1 MLADLGAVEVLD
13 ELAQALG
20 LLRVLLEL
28 DPRVQVLGVLAH
40 DHEVGLGE
48 AGAHALVGLAR
59 PDAGVQV
66 ELLAQ
71 QHVDG
76 AEAGADRRR
85 RRALDPDPVA
95 LDRLERAIGEGV
107 ALVAVDVLAGRLL
120 VPGELDAG
128 RLEHAASRLRQLGTG
143 AVTRDEGD
151 FVCHMT
157 PLRFRCAAML
167 CDHGYPM
174 TGSRS
179 LPLLRIFGIR
189 IGVNYSWFLVLF
201 VVIFV
206 LWDSLSETLDASN
219 TTVYV
224 VAVVAAASF
233 FASIVAHELGHA
245 LAARRE
251 GIAVEGID
259 LFLFGGVM
267 KMSRDT
273 DSPGAEFRVAAAGP
287 LVTLVLML
295 LALGAAV
302 LLAGVD
308 SFWDAARLSGTA
320 DASPPEV
327 VVSLLVSMNLL
338 LLLFNL
344 VPAFPLDGGRIA
356 RAAAWKVTGDRHR
369 ATRFAAR
376 IGIGFGWLLILGGL
390 MLVVFSEGR
399 AFDGIWFAALGWLL
413 ASAARGTLAQT
424 RFTEQLA
431 GITVADVKD
440 SEPVTIPARLTAA
453 QAYDE
458 YFLRYQGWEW
468 FAVVED
474 DGRYAGLAHRQA
486 VEHAALQEGG
496 AMPVREVAAPGADE
510 GQVPADAPLEA
521 LLASEPLR
529 RLGAL
534 MAVDGDG
541 RLRGVVTFEQV
552 TRALRTRLAPS

>member
-1 MLADLGAVEVLD
+1 
-13 ELAQALG
+13 
-20 LLRVLLEL
+20 
-28 DPRVQVLGVLAH
+28 
-40 DHEVGLGE
+40 
-48 AGAHALVGLAR
+48 
-59 PDAGVQV
+59 
-66 ELLAQ
+66 
-71 QHVDG
+71 
-76 AEAGADRRR
+76 
-85 RRALDPDPVA
+85 
-95 LDRLERAIGEGV
+95 
-107 ALVAVDVLAGRLL
+107 
-120 VPGELDAG
+120 
-128 RLEHAASRLRQLGTG
+128 
-143 AVTRDEGD
+143 
-151 FVCHMT
+151 
-157 PLRFRCAAML
+157 
-167 CDHGYPM
+167 M

-189 IGVNYSWFLVLF
+189 VGVNYSWFLVLF

-206 LWDSLSETLDASN
+206 LWDSLSDTLNASE

-267 KMSRDT
+267 KMGRET
-273 DSPGAEFRVAAAGP
+273 DSPGAEFRVAVAGP
-287 LVTLVLML
+287 LVTLLIIVI
-295 LALGAAV
+295 ASIAAV
-302 LLAGVD
+302 LIAGED
-308 SFWDAARLSGTA
+308 SFWDAARLSSEA
-320 DASPPEV
+320 NASPVDV
-327 VVSLLVSMNLL
+327 VISLLVSMNMV

-376 IGIGFGWLLILGGL
+376 IGIGFGWLLMLGGL
-390 MLVVFSEGR
+390 ALVVLVDGA
-399 AFDGIWFAALGWLL
+399 AFDGIWFGALGWLL

-431 GITVADVKD
+431 GITVADVMD
-440 SEPVTIPARLTAA
+440 AEPVTIPAGLPALR
-453 QAYDE
+453 AYDDF
-458 YFLRYQGWEW
+458 FLRYQGWDW
-468 FAVVED
+468 FAVVEE
-474 DGRYAGLAHRQA
+474 DGRYAGIAHRRA

-496 AMPVREVAAPGADE
+496 EMPVRDLAAPGAAD

-521 LLASEPLR
+521 LLSSEPLR

-534 MAVDGDG
+534 MAVDAEG

-552 TRALRTRLAPS
+552 TRALRARFAPS